1 MTISKEY
8 RKELKEAH
16 ANQRIR
22 LAVSRAVKSYRTN
35 TNNALKKFP
44 QTLKMAEEV
53 KEIKEHSIQHMRELA
68 EQAGQCIEENHG
80 RAYMA
85 NTAGE
90 ALAIVEGLV
99 GKGKLIVKAKSM
111 TADEINLREHLEE
124 AGNEV
129 FETDLGEFI
138 IQKMGHR
145 PMHIFLPPSM
155 CHVRMWPGFF
165 PR

>member
-8 RKELKEAH
+8 RREIKEAH
-16 ANQRIR
+16 ANERIR

-53 KEIKEHSIQHMRELA
+53 RKIKEHSIQHMWELA

-80 RAYMA
+80 KAYMA
-85 NTAGE
+85 RTAGE
-90 ALAIVEGLV
+90 ALTIIEGLV

-111 TADEINLREHLEE
+111 TADEIDLR
-124 AGNEV
+124 
-129 FETDLGEFI
+129 
-138 IQKMGHR
+138 
-145 PMHIFLPPSM
+145 
-155 CHVRMWPGFF
+155 
-165 PR
+165 